1 MKYLIA
7 EFEEQSF
14 TQIIFPHAKTDWAE
28 YLDEAEKTFINI
40 INAIIKYQKCLVIC
54 ADLENVKSRFK
65 PNKNLFFV
73 EYETNDTWARDCS
86 ALSIKENDEI
96 KLLDFS
102 FNAWGDKFESKK
114 DNKMSQAI
122 KNHYSK
128 KLWHVNFVLEG
139 GAIESNGAGVILT
152 TSTCQ
157 LNQNRNPNLNSI
169 EITKKINETLGA
181 TEILYLEHGYLA
193 GDDTDSHIDT
203 LVRFIDEKT
212 IMYVACE
219 DKEDEHYKELKL
231 MEKELQAIAIKHNF
245 SLIKLPLPHA
255 IYKEDERL
263 PATYANFL
271 FVNGAILVPTYGVS
285 EDEKAIQI
293 FKQTFKDKD
302 IIPINCSTLIK
313 QHGSLHCVT
322 MNFASGITILT

>member
-1 MKYLIA
+1 
-7 EFEEQSF
+7 
-14 TQIIFPHAKTDWAE
+14 
-28 YLDEAEKTFINI
+28 
-40 INAIIKYQKCLVIC
+40 
-54 ADLENVKSRFK
+54 
-65 PNKNLFFV
+65 V